1 MEKMLNH
8 IVEVI
13 MLIGMLFLTIK
24 FWSWKFKRGYQIN
37 KGNLSYS
44 IFICFQLMTLFLI
57 FLLSQDVQISVFL
70 ETLQLFGS
78 TAINYWIYIGV
89 LISGVSISFILSNL
103 IGHLLFLTAIKD
115 EISLYDEIKA
125 NNISQVI
132 LSSTITLIVG
142 MLLGNYLLKPLLF
155 DWISNSRNLIPMI

>member
-8 IVEVI
+8 IAEVI
-13 MLIGMLFLTIK
+13 MLIGMLFITIK
-24 FWSWKFKRGYQIN
+24 FWSWKLKKGYQIN
-37 KGNLSYS
+37 GDNLSYS
-44 IFICFQLMTLFLI
+44 IFICLQLITLFLT

-78 TAINYWIYIGV
+78 NAMNYWIYIGV
-89 LISGVSISFILSNL
+89 LISGVSLSFILSNI

-132 LSSTITLIVG
+132 LSSIITLIVG

>member
-1 MEKMLNH
+1 MLNH